1 MAPYLRHIESSN
13 SSLISTLSAKN
24 DAELESMDKKLKDA
38 EENLG
43 DSEISELLRSK
54 AMYLCRI
61 GDKVGLAQGVKV
73 SVANAHSQE
82 RAIPAL
88 DKALEKT
95 AGLGA
100 RIDLV
105 LAMVRMGLFYSDSAL
120 VTANI
125 TRATE

>member
-61 GDKVGLAQGVKV
+61 GDKVGQAQGALSV
-73 SVANAHSQE
+73 SLTVICRRE
-82 RAIPAL
+82 RYRHWTRLWRRPQ
-88 DKALEKT
+88 
-95 AGLGA
+95 
-100 RIDLV
+100 
-105 LAMVRMGLFYSDSAL
+105 DS
-120 VTANI
+120 
-125 TRATE
+125 EHG